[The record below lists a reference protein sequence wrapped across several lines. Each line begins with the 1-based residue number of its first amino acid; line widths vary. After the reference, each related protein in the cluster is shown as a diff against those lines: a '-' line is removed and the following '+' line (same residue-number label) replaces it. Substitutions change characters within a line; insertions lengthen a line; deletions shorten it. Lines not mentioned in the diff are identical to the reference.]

1 MRVLILNH
9 NVAFRGGATFYRAFH
24 IGKGLTE
31 RGHYVTLIASTAKW
45 RLRFNS
51 ICYGNMR
58 LLEVPSLLP
67 PRWRY
72 GYDYYEALRRI
83 SWIGKSEYDIIQAF
97 DSRPVVIY
105 PALFSQNQGARLVMD
120 WSDWFGRG
128 GAVEERKNSITRFI
142 LRYLETYY
150 EENFRKKADA
160 NTVINSSLEKRAI
173 TLGVDPETILRLPNG
188 SDPTKLYPLDRDELR
203 LSLGLPINVPILGY
217 MGSLFP
223 NDAILLAQA
232 FSILRVEQPE
242 ALIILMGNPKADV
255 QISDGLIR
263 TGFIS
268 YYDLNRYLAVCD
280 LLWLPLSD
288 SLANRGRWPS
298 KITDYFAVG
307 RPTVSCA
314 VGDIPEVFAETQA
327 GVATEPT
334 PESLASASLSL
345 LDDPD
350 LLQRLGMNA
359 RRAAETRYNWNSLI
373 KTVENMYLNILEK

>member
-58 LLEVPSLLP
+58 LLEAPSLLP

-83 SWIGKSEYDIIQAF
+83 SWIGKSEYDIIHAF